1 MRGLLLKLL
10 LPMAALISVAHPAIS
25 ATQTPV
31 DQADPAIIEDE
42 LRSPKRE
49 PGQPQSGAPLR
60 VEPADVEDTALA
72 HPVLVRS
79 IRVEGATE
87 VPITAFRSAVEPFF
101 GKTLTSRD
109 LSAVASAVA
118 SIARR
123 AGYGL
128 ATAWVPE
135 QTVEGGLLRVV
146 LDEGRIDEVRILGAG
161 SAVRRILAPLANG
174 RPVRTADLERRLL
187 LAGDLPG
194 VTVGDARL
202 ERLPRS
208 NLLVVRIERK
218 GTSARI
224 FADNWGSRTVG
235 PVRAHLS
242 VDFNGMIAEDDRV
255 TIGGVVT
262 PLSPKEFGL
271 VRLGYSTVINA
282 EGTQVTVGG
291 YAARSR
297 PGGILKE
304 AEFEGQSLEASV
316 GLSHPFVRSRAA
328 SVWADLEFS
337 LRDAEQSRRDVTVRD
352 DRLALLRAS
361 SFLTAKL
368 GGGRARARLTL
379 TQGLGILGATQEGDP
394 SSSRLDGSGIF
405 SKAEFWAD
413 YSRRLVGPLSV
424 QLQAEAQIASRA
436 LLSSEEMGLGGRYFL
451 RGYNYREV
459 SGDQGVAGSI
469 ELRLH
474 LPETGGLFDDIQ
486 LYGYADAGS
495 VGNLDGGRGGGT
507 LYSAGAGVRTWLQPG
522 LEASVELG
530 VPLRR
535 TIAEDELDPRLSFV
549 VGKRF

>member
-1 MRGLLLKLL
+1 MRGPLLKLL
-10 LPMAALISVAHPAIS
+10 LLMAALISVAPPAIA

-31 DQADPAIIEDE
+31 DRADPSVVEDE
-42 LRSPKRE
+42 LRSLKRE
-49 PGQPQSGAPLR
+49 PEQPRTGAPLR
-60 VEPADVEDTALA
+60 VETADVEDTALTQ
-72 HPVLVRS
+72 PVLVRF

-87 VPITAFRSAVEPFF
+87 VPPASFHSAVEPFL

-109 LSAVASAVA
+109 LSALASAVA
-118 SIARR
+118 NIARR

-135 QTVEGGLLRVV
+135 QTVEGGLLRIA
-146 LDEGRIDEVRILGAG
+146 LDEGRIHDVKILGAASG
-161 SAVRRILAPLANG
+161 VRRILAPLASG

-194 VTVGDARL
+194 VTVGEARL
-202 ERLPRS
+202 ERLPHG
-208 NLLVVRIERK
+208 NLLVVGIERK
-218 GTSARI
+218 EASARI
-224 FADNWGSRTVG
+224 FADNWGSETVG
-235 PVRAHLS
+235 PIRAHLS
-242 VDFNGMIAEDDRV
+242 VDLNGILAEDDRV

-262 PLSPKEFGL
+262 PVSPEEFGL
-271 VRLGYSTVINA
+271 VRLGYSNVINA

-297 PGGILKE
+297 PGGILKDV
-304 AEFEGQSLEASV
+304 EFEGQSLEASV
-316 GLSHPFVRSRAA
+316 GVSHPFVRSRAA
-328 SVWADLEFS
+328 SVWGDLEFS

-379 TQGLGILGATQEGDP
+379 TQGLGILGATREGDP
-394 SSSRLDGSGIF
+394 ESSRLDGSGIF
-405 SKAEFWAD
+405 SKADIWAD
-413 YSRRLVGPLSV
+413 YSRPLVGEFSV
-424 QLQAEAQIASRA
+424 QLQAEAQVASRA

-451 RGYNYREV
+451 RGYDYREV
-459 SGDQGVAGSI
+459 SGDQGIAGSI
-469 ELRLH
+469 ELRLD
-474 LPETGGLFDDIQ
+474 LPEFDGVFDEIQ

-507 LYSAGAGVRTWLQPG
+507 LYSAGGGVRTWLKPG
-522 LEASVELG
+522 LEASVEVG

-535 TIAEDELDPRLSFV
+535 TTAEDELDPRLSFV

>member
-1 MRGLLLKLL
+1 LLKLL
-10 LPMAALISVAHPAIS
+10 LLMAALISVAPPAIA

-31 DQADPAIIEDE
+31 DRADPSVVEDE

-49 PGQPQSGAPLR
+49 PEQPRTGAPLR
-60 VEPADVEDTALA
+60 VETADVEDTALTQ
-72 HPVLVRS
+72 PVLVRF

-87 VPITAFRSAVEPFF
+87 VPPASFHSAVEPFL

-109 LSAVASAVA
+109 LSALASAVA
-118 SIARR
+118 NIARR

-135 QTVEGGLLRVV
+135 QTVEGGLLRIA
-146 LDEGRIDEVRILGAG
+146 LDEGRIHDVKILGAASG
-161 SAVRRILAPLANG
+161 VRRILAPLASG

-194 VTVGDARL
+194 VTVGEARL
-202 ERLPRS
+202 ERLPHG
-208 NLLVVRIERK
+208 NLLVVGIERK
-218 GTSARI
+218 EASARI
-224 FADNWGSRTVG
+224 FADNWGSETVG
-235 PVRAHLS
+235 PIRAHLS
-242 VDFNGMIAEDDRV
+242 VDLNGILAEDDRV

-262 PLSPKEFGL
+262 PVSPEEFGL
-271 VRLGYSTVINA
+271 VRLGYSNVINA

-297 PGGILKE
+297 PGGILKDV
-304 AEFEGQSLEASV
+304 EFEGQSLEASV
-316 GLSHPFVRSRAA
+316 GVSHPFVRSRAA
-328 SVWADLEFS
+328 SVWGDLEFS

-379 TQGLGILGATQEGDP
+379 TQGLGILGATREGDP
-394 SSSRLDGSGIF
+394 ESSRLDGSGIF
-405 SKAEFWAD
+405 SKADIWAD
-413 YSRRLVGPLSV
+413 YSRPLVGEFSV
-424 QLQAEAQIASRA
+424 QLQAEAQVASRA

-451 RGYNYREV
+451 RGYDYREV
-459 SGDQGVAGSI
+459 SGDQGIAGSI
-469 ELRLH
+469 ELRLD
-474 LPETGGLFDDIQ
+474 LPEFDGVFDEIQ

-507 LYSAGAGVRTWLQPG
+507 LYSAGGGVRTWLKPG
-522 LEASVELG
+522 LEASVEVG

-535 TIAEDELDPRLSFV
+535 TTAEDELDPRLSFV